1 MKKVFLAVACV
12 LVGWAVHADAMYW
25 QLAGQNITGVADNQ
39 WTMAQI
45 EVFQKNGSDWVGTG
59 TYLKYLDDPTVDL
72 MDKSVSG
79 AWFDV
84 SGYSGTSP
92 EYSFVLELVNDA
104 LEIQGATTPVS
115 YNDLDTAGKIV
126 KNSLYDSTFNSLT
139 PVNYSTYNA
148 GAGTTADLPEPTS
161 GLLMLLGASLL
172 ALRRRQA

>member
-45 EVFQKNGSDWVGTG
+45 EVYRDGVATG
-59 TYLKYLDDPTVDL
+59 TYLHYLDDASVDL

-84 SGYSGTSP
+84 TGYGTATP

-104 LEIQGATTPVS
+104 LEVQGATTPVT
-115 YNDLDTAGKIV
+115 YAALDGAGKIV
-126 KNSLYDSTFNSLT
+126 KDYSTFNSLT
-139 PVNYSTYNA
+139 PINYSTYNA